1 MLHKDF
7 SSMTSDVWDECPT
20 NANAVERR
28 NQDCKEGSPLP
39 IRQCLPSMYKLDKAF
54 CAKFLAAK
62 NGNNLSYNSRTVESR
77 KAAAETR
84 QSQRKRAATAQIEKG
99 HESQFGPPDKKQ
111 HFQDTRK
118 RYYT

>member
-1 MLHKDF
+1 
-7 SSMTSDVWDECPT
+7 
-20 NANAVERR
+20 
-28 NQDCKEGSPLP
+28 
-39 IRQCLPSMYKLDKAF
+39 MYKLDKAF

-111 HFQDTRK
+111 HFQDTRM